1 MNPGKLPSGDPST
14 VGAGHAAMQL
24 TVAPPQLAQGALQR
38 PRVGDVRSGGEGC
51 QVPDTSVDA
60 DHARAAVPSRDVALD
75 LDGEGDVPA
84 VGGAGDGG
92 GQDAGAAVLQP
103 SGELAGRLVGLKYAD
118 LGQPNVLAVVQHLDP
133 AGGEPAGV
141 PGSPLPLLV
150 WKPHRAPLTTAMLRV
165 SPVLERS
172 GEPVQAGG
180 VGFLAVL
187 GPPGSDLILGAVPV
201 PAEGR
206 QGPGHLDVLAG
217 PTLLQAG
224 LDQSQPP
231 VVGVAVLS
239 CGARRSTGTNAA
251 RARDTVDTAPFQP
264 IRTTAMTCA
273 GSTVA

>member
-60 DHARAAVPSRDVALD
+60 DHARAAV
-75 LDGEGDVPA
+75 
-84 VGGAGDGG
+84 
-92 GQDAGAAVLQP
+92 LQP

-150 WKPHRAPLTTAMLRV
+150 WKPHRAPLT
-165 SPVLERS
+165 
-172 GEPVQAGG
+172 
-180 VGFLAVL
+180 
-187 GPPGSDLILGAVPV
+187 
-201 PAEGR
+201 
-206 QGPGHLDVLAG
+206 
-217 PTLLQAG
+217 
-224 LDQSQPP
+224 
-231 VVGVAVLS
+231 
-239 CGARRSTGTNAA
+239 
-251 RARDTVDTAPFQP
+251 
-264 IRTTAMTCA
+264 
-273 GSTVA
+273 